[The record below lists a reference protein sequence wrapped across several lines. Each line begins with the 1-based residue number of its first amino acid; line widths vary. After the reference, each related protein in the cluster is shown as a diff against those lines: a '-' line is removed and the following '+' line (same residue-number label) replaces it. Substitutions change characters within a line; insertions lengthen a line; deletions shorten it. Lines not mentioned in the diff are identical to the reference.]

1 MTIELKLGTT
11 ARQVDH
17 THPRALL
24 GRDETTCDLWVHD
37 PSVSRRHAEV
47 FFDRGN
53 AFIRDLGSSNG
64 TWVNGQ
70 PLGPHPVQLAPGQ
83 VVYVGHSPLAVE
95 WVQDDGGRAATSM
108 VALTPELMALMDRH
122 RQQMMAGAGQP
133 MGYAPQPMTY
143 AQPQQQQPLA
153 GSPAAFQHQQQ
164 QAAAGV
170 GVAAVVGVGGTQGPT
185 PAELSYRRQ
194 GGNNN
199 GTLLIALRGDTFAN
213 DSTLD
218 GFLEFTSTDSETVA
232 SIFIELVE
240 VHKQGHKNGHVW
252 DRCLVRQG
260 PWKTKKGD
268 VLPMPFSLRV
278 PSGTSISSPICYWL
292 LRGYVDIAWAMDIEA
307 EAPINMRNRDIEKI
321 RDALGTLDYRVNTLD
336 SMPLGQRYTGVFNPP
351 MHLRSKLNITD
362 INFDIEYLG
371 TNLKVVMEVEKNKL
385 FHFDKRQEFV
395 FALDMLRSASVQ
407 QVSTHFQ
414 TEIDKLMRVT
424 MLESLRKYF
433 RRRRFPYR
441 READSLCLAGHPPR
455 CRGRG
460 CIRGRRRNHHCEG
473 SHVERALCGE
483 GAGADARDE

>member
-1 MTIELKLGTT
+1 MTIELKFGNT
-11 ARQVDH
+11 ARTVDH
-17 THPRALL
+17 TNPRVLL
-24 GRDETTCDLWVHD
+24 GRDENTCDLWVPD
-37 PSVSRRHAEV
+37 AKVSRRHAEV
-47 FFDRGN
+47 FFDQGN

-64 TWVNGQ
+64 TWVDGR

-83 VVYVGHSPLAVE
+83 VVYVGHTPLGVE
-95 WVQDDGGRAATSM
+95 WKQPGGSAAATRM
-108 VALTPELMALMDRH
+108 VALTPELMALMDQH
-122 RQQMMAGAGQP
+122 RQRMMSAPPTP
-133 MGYAPQPMTY
+133 MAYAP
-143 AQPQQQQPLA
+143 QPQQQQPLA
-153 GSPAAFQHQQQ
+153 GSPAAYQYQQQ

-170 GVAAVVGVGGTQGPT
+170 GVAAVVGVGGSRGPL
-185 PAELSYRRQ
+185 PAEMSYRRQ

-199 GTLLIALRGDTFAN
+199 GTLLIALPGDTFAN

-218 GFLEFTSTDSETVA
+218 GFLEFTSTDEETVA

-240 VHKQGHKNGHVW
+240 FHKQGHKNGHVW

-278 PSGTSISSPICYWL
+278 PSGTSISSPICHWS

-336 SMPLGQRYTGVFNPP
+336 SKPLGQRYTGVFNPP

-407 QVSTHFQ
+407 QVSMHFQ
-414 TEIDKLMRVT
+414 TEIDKLMR
-424 MLESLRKYF
+424 
-433 RRRRFPYR
+433 
-441 READSLCLAGHPPR
+441 
-455 CRGRG
+455 
-460 CIRGRRRNHHCEG
+460 
-473 SHVERALCGE
+473 
-483 GAGADARDE
+483 